1 MGSEIIL
8 KGREVNEHAHLI
20 VEKLHLIHNIE
31 AAMYNEGIQPAGF
44 LAESGNA
51 IAALLG
57 GAKFKFE

>member
-1 MGSEIIL
+1 MGSGIYFE
-8 KGREVNEHAHLI
+8 KREVNEYTHLI

-31 AAMYNEGIQPAGF
+31 TAMHDEGIQPAGF

-51 IAALLG
+51 IAALLR

>member
-1 MGSEIIL
+1 M
-8 KGREVNEHAHLI
+8 NEYAHLI

-31 AAMYNEGIQPAGF
+31 TAIYDEGIQPASF

-57 GAKFKFE
+57 GAKFNFE

>member
-1 MGSEIIL
+1 MDSEIIL
-8 KGREVNEHAHLI
+8 KGEQVNEYAHLI

-31 AAMYNEGIQPAGF
+31 TAMHDEGIQPASF

-51 IAALLG
+51 IAALLR